1 VSANNIPTN
10 LPSVER
16 LVQRAMAAERAQ
28 QKEVRIT
35 VQEIHELTA
44 ELSIITAKLGKTIT
58 EIHSMLNEIKNSPTK
73 SSTSSGAFDG
83 GVF

>member
-1 VSANNIPTN
+1 MLANNIPPK

-16 LVQRAMAAERAQ
+16 LVQRAMAAEKSQ

-44 ELSIITAKLGKTIT
+44 ELAIVTSKLGKTIT
-58 EIHSMLNEIKNSPTK
+58 DIHNMLVEIKNS
-73 SSTSSGAFDG
+73 SSNSGGVSGSFDG
-83 GVF
+83 GTF